1 LEVGVLGTGKTA
13 VWWLSRP
20 KTATTGGAVHLWIVG
35 FNRESSLSQL
45 SYIKKKLNSMFFYF
59 YETFKI
65 AFFSAIFQSSRTL
78 TEAYSANTVGYQPGL
93 SVDKL
98 EE

>member
-1 LEVGVLGTGKTA
+1 
-13 VWWLSRP
+13 
-20 KTATTGGAVHLWIVG
+20 
-35 FNRESSLSQL
+35 
-45 SYIKKKLNSMFFYF
+45 MFFYF

-98 EE
+98 EEWLGFNGTFSTIRLCRALEVIV